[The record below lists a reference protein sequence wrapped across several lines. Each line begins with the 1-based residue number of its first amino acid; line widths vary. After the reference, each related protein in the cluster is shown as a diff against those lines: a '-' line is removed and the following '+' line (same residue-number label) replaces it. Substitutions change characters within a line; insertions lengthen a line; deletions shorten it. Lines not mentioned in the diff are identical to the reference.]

1 MSEDPPIHPREGPGS
16 ARPAADRVL
25 AALVDASPLAVVA
38 VDPEGVVTLWNPA
51 AGRIFGWSAEEA
63 IGARL
68 PFVQAEKQL
77 EFRAICA
84 RALAGESFDEPE
96 LHRRRADGSP
106 IVVRAWFSP
115 LRRSDGSIRGILSI
129 LADTAVPG
137 TDGDGEEMR
146 EIARKVLEA
155 AEPA

>member
-1 MSEDPPIHPREGPGS
+1 MSEDLSIRPREGPGS
-16 ARPAADRVL
+16 ALPAADRAV

-38 VDPEGVVTLWNPA
+38 FDPEGVVTSWNPA
-51 AGRIFGWSAEEA
+51 AARIFGWSAEEA

-84 RALAGESFDEPE
+84 RALSGESFDEPE

-106 IVVRAWFSP
+106 IVVRARFSP
-115 LRRSDGSIRGILSI
+115 IRRADGSIHGILSI
-129 LADTAVPG
+129 LADAAVPG
-137 TDGDGEEMR
+137 TDGDGEGMR
-146 EIARKVLEA
+146 EIARKVLES